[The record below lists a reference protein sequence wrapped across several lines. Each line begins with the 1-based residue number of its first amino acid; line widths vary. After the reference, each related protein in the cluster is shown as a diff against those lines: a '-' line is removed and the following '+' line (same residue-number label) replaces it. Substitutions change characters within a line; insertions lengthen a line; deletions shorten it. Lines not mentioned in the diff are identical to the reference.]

1 MIITTTD
8 SVEGR
13 QVSAYLGVVSG
24 DAVMGTNIFKDFF
37 AGIRDI
43 VGGRSGAYEK
53 ELQKAKG
60 FALEDMQA
68 RAATLTGLHRHG
80 AGPGGTMYENALD
93 DDQAEKSNNAV
104 HTIVS
109 VHPLTGRKHLYLNET
124 HTRRFREM

>member
-43 VGGRSGAYEK
+43 AEGQGI
-53 ELQKAKG
+53 
-60 FALEDMQA
+60 
-68 RAATLTGLHRHG
+68 RA
-80 AGPGGTMYENALD
+80 
-93 DDQAEKSNNAV
+93 
-104 HTIVS
+104 
-109 VHPLTGRKHLYLNET
+109 
-124 HTRRFREM
+124 

>member
-13 QVSAYLGVVSG
+13 QVTAYLGVVSG

-43 VGGRSGAYEK
+43 VGGRSGAYEQ

-68 RAATLTGLHRHG
+68 RAAELG
-80 AGPGGTMYENALD
+80 ADAIIAVDLDYEAISSDKSCMLMVSANGT
-93 DDQAEKSNNAV
+93 AV
-104 HTIVS
+104 K
-109 VHPLTGRKHLYLNET
+109 LA
-124 HTRRFREM
+124 

>member
-13 QVSAYLGVVSG
+13 QVAAYLGVVSG

-43 VGGRSGAYEK
+43 VGGRSGAYEQ

-68 RAATLTGLHRHG
+68 RAAELG
-80 AGPGGTMYENALD
+80 ADAIVAVDLDYEAISSDKSCMLMVSANGT
-93 DDQAEKSNNAV
+93 AV
-104 HTIVS
+104 K
-109 VHPLTGRKHLYLNET
+109 LA
-124 HTRRFREM
+124 

>member
-60 FALEDMQA
+60 FCNSFALEDMQA
-68 RAATLTGLHRHG
+68 RAAELG
-80 AGPGGTMYENALD
+80 ADAIVAVDLDYEAISSDKSCMLMVSANGT
-93 DDQAEKSNNAV
+93 AV
-104 HTIVS
+104 K
-109 VHPLTGRKHLYLNET
+109 LA
-124 HTRRFREM
+124 